1 MTVVYVDEV
10 FLLNTLV
17 DYLLLLSA
25 ARLAGT
31 EIRRLW
37 MLLAALLG
45 GIYAAF
51 VFVPGFGFLESPLYK
66 LAMGTAMVLIA
77 FGGSKELL
85 RVSLVFFGV
94 SATFGG
100 GVLALQ
106 LLNGTGT
113 VMDLKTIL
121 LSAAICYGLL
131 TLIFGRGLRHGP
143 RELAPMELQLGNR
156 RCRLTALLDTGNTL
170 SDPVTGKPVVV
181 AEVDRGENLFP
192 PGKCPKKAELGDPVS
207 ALEAREGED
216 HRWRLLPYR
225 AVGVSHALLLAIKV
239 DRAKVGKEDYGPILV
254 ALSPTPLSDGGGY
267 HALVGG

>member
-106 LLNGTGT
+106 L
-113 VMDLKTIL
+113 
-121 LSAAICYGLL
+121 
-131 TLIFGRGLRHGP
+131 
-143 RELAPMELQLGNR
+143 
-156 RCRLTALLDTGNTL
+156 
-170 SDPVTGKPVVV
+170 
-181 AEVDRGENLFP
+181 
-192 PGKCPKKAELGDPVS
+192 
-207 ALEAREGED
+207 
-216 HRWRLLPYR
+216 
-225 AVGVSHALLLAIKV
+225 
-239 DRAKVGKEDYGPILV
+239 
-254 ALSPTPLSDGGGY
+254 
-267 HALVGG
+267 

>member
-1 MTVVYVDEV
+1 M
-10 FLLNTLV
+10 
-17 DYLLLLSA
+17 
-25 ARLAGT
+25 
-31 EIRRLW
+31 
-37 MLLAALLG
+37 
-45 GIYAAF
+45 
-51 VFVPGFGFLESPLYK
+51 
-66 LAMGTAMVLIA
+66 
-77 FGGSKELL
+77 
-85 RVSLVFFGV
+85 
-94 SATFGG
+94 
-100 GVLALQ
+100 
-106 LLNGTGT
+106 
-113 VMDLKTIL
+113 
-121 LSAAICYGLL
+121 
-131 TLIFGRGLRHGP
+131 
-143 RELAPMELQLGNR
+143 ELAPVELQLGNR

-181 AEVDRGENLFP
+181 AEVDRVENLFP